1 MIHVFLAT
9 DIFQTCL
16 LTLMQKSVTTA
27 HVVSCLAEDTCSYF
41 FFKHG
46 DQEKSSLSGLL
57 LSIAF
62 QMAQK
67 SHLVRKILLDLA
79 QDDSFLDK
87 NDFRG
92 IWRQLFVDGI
102 FRADFTST

>member
-1 MIHVFLAT
+1 MCVL
-9 DIFQTCL
+9 
-16 LTLMQKSVTTA
+16 V
-27 HVVSCLAEDTCSYF
+27 
-41 FFKHG
+41 KHG
-46 DQEKSSLSGLL
+46 DQEKSSLNSLL

-67 SHLVRKILLDLA
+67 SDLVRKILLELA

-92 IWRQLFVDGI
+92 IWRRLFVGGI
-102 FRADFTST
+102 FRSELAST